1 MTKIEIQ
8 DWIKQSTTRLYDSS
22 ETPFMEA
29 RVLLSHVVG
38 QSREWLA
45 LHPETLLDTKQLEKL
60 ENLVSRLI
68 QGEPLSY
75 LTGTRSFFGLDF
87 TVNSNVL
94 IPRPETEQLV
104 EECISWFELHPTRRR
119 MADVGTGSGII
130 AICVADH
137 FDDLVIDAYDV
148 SKSALEIAR
157 INAEKH
163 QRSPQIH
170 FVVNDLLNG
179 VETSYDLIAANLPY
193 IPTGSLETLV
203 VVKHEPRLAL
213 DGGVD
218 GLDLVKR
225 LITQS
230 VLRLAPGG
238 LMILE
243 IESGQ
248 ADACIEFAS
257 THFPDARITLLY
269 DLANLP
275 RIIKIQK

>member
-8 DWIKQSTTRLYDSS
+8 DWIKQSTTRLRDTS

-29 RVLLSHVVG
+29 RVLLSYVLG
-38 QSREWLA
+38 QTREWLA
-45 LHPETLLDTKQLEKL
+45 LHPENLLTSDQLEQL
-60 ENLVSRLI
+60 EYLLSRLI

-87 TVNSNVL
+87 AVNPDVL
-94 IPRPETEQLV
+94 VPRPETEQIV

-137 FDDLVIDAYDV
+137 FNDLEIDAYDV
-148 SKSALEIAR
+148 SKAALETAR
-157 INAEKH
+157 INTETH
-163 QRSPQIH
+163 HLSPQIH
-170 FVVNDLLNG
+170 FILNDLLAG
-179 VETSYDLIAANLPY
+179 VETAYDLIAANLPY
-193 IPTGSLETLV
+193 IPSRVLEKLEV
-203 VVKHEPRLAL
+203 RKHEPWLAL

-218 GLDLVKR
+218 GLELVKQ

-230 VLRLAPGG
+230 VERLAPGG
-238 LMILE
+238 LLILE

-257 THFPDARITLLY
+257 NQILGARITQHN